1 MRACQIYR
9 RDVVAGVLVENDAG
23 DFSFTYDPAYLTN
36 DDLPPVSLALPK
48 RAEAHRSPHLFP
60 CFVALLA
67 EGALATEQCRRL
79 RLDERDLFGRLL
91 ATCRGDCIGSL
102 QVQPVDEVLPRAG
115 KEP

>member
-1 MRACQIYR
+1 MRACQVYR
-9 RDVVAGVLVENDAG
+9 RDVVAGTLVEHDGG
-23 DFSFTYDPAYLTN
+23 DFSFTYDAAYLAN
-36 DDLPPVSLALPK
+36 DDLPPVSLTLPK
-48 RAEAHRSPHLFP
+48 RAHAYRSPHLFP

-102 QVQPVDEVLPRAG
+102 RVEPAEEVQP
-115 KEP
+115 

>member
-9 RDVVAGVLVENDAG
+9 RDVVAGTLQESDTG
-23 DFSFTYDPAYLTN
+23 DFIFTYDPAYLAN
-36 DDLPPVSLALPK
+36 DDLPPVSLTLHK
-48 RAEAHRSPHLFP
+48 RVEPHRSPHIFP

-102 QVQPVDEVLPRAG
+102 RIEPVGEVQS
-115 KEP
+115 